1 MVTRIVATFILF
13 VSVVS
18 FYIFDRI
25 LLLDTLS
32 YTKWIVVYSVF
43 VCFGAI
49 VSGLL
54 FFSAGNSLRKNS
66 RVRVVGYYL
75 ILMMFPV
82 LVVLGIE
89 TAIFGYTQRNDQW
102 RLLNR
107 NFSAYGEIES
117 LRQSGSP
124 NRGQREHRFRHCH

>member
-1 MVTRIVATFILF
+1 MVTRIVAIFILF
-13 VSVVS
+13 VSVFS

-43 VCFGAI
+43 FCFGVI

-54 FFSAGNSLRKNS
+54 FFSSGYSLRKGS
-66 RVRVVGYYL
+66 QVRVVGYYL

-82 LVVLGIE
+82 LIVLGIE

-102 RLLNR
+102 RVLNGP
-107 NFSAYGEIES
+107 AEG
-117 LRQSGSP
+117 SGYAAVFP
-124 NRGQREHRFRHCH
+124 IHVRG